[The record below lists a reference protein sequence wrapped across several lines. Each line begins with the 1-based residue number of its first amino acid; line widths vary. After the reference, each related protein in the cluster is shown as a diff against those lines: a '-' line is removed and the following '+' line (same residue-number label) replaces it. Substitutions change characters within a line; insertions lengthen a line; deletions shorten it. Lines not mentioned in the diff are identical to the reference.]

1 LSGRNAETDRM
12 STAANRAASL
22 RKLIAHVREA
32 YGLDVGFVM
41 WDGSTVP
48 ADLPGDALAIVIADE
63 AVVAALLRHPSYDTL
78 ADLWAT
84 ARIDL
89 RNGSVADLLARRP
102 AASSREFRKRL
113 DRWLAVRVLFKFL
126 FLPAGGP
133 WPLRESLHGSTTPSS
148 GSESENKAN
157 IQFRYD
163 LSNAFYALFLDP
175 EMVYSCG
182 YFTDWNNDIA
192 TAQRDK
198 LDITCRKLRLQ
209 PGETLLDI
217 GCGWGALVCH
227 AAQHYGVRAHGV
239 TLAQQQFD
247 YAKKKVARLGLQDRV
262 TLELRDYSTLEGSY
276 DKIASIGMFEHVGIA
291 NYPAYFTT
299 ISRLLRPRGL
309 YLHHA
314 IVRRAKRDDKALRK
328 RSREYQA
335 LIKYIFPGAEVDH
348 IGMSIA
354 NLERHGFE
362 VRDVE
367 GWREHYHH
375 TCRAWHERLLAN
387 REAAVREV
395 GSVRTRLWLAY
406 LAGCAYGFEGRSM
419 GIYQT
424 LAVKRERGASGLPP
438 TRADLYR

>member
-1 LSGRNAETDRM
+1 M
-12 STAANRAASL
+12 STPTGRTDALRAL
-22 RKLIAHVREA
+22 LAHVREA
-32 YGLDVGFVM
+32 YGLDLGLVL

-48 ADLPGDALAIVIADE
+48 ADLPAAALAVTLADEGVIA
-63 AVVAALLRHPSYDTL
+63 ALVRRPKIDTL
-78 ADLWAT
+78 VDLWAT

-89 RNGSVADLLARRP
+89 RNGSVLDLLERRP
-102 AASSREFRKRL
+102 KVKSRDFRKRL
-113 DRWLAVRVLFKFL
+113 NRWRALSTLAKFL
-126 FLPAGGP
+126 FVPAGGP
-133 WPLRESLHGSTTPSS
+133 WPMREGLHGSTAPSS
-148 GSESENKAN
+148 GRESENKEN
-157 IQFRYD
+157 IQFHYD

-198 LDITCRKLRLQ
+198 LDMTCRKLRLR
-209 PGETLLDI
+209 PGERLLDV

-227 AAQHYGVRAHGV
+227 AAQHYGVHAHGV
-239 TLAQQQFD
+239 TLAQQQYDF
-247 YAKKKVARLGLQDRV
+247 AREKIARLGLQDRV
-262 TLELRDYSTLEGSY
+262 TLELRDYSTLDGTY
-276 DKIASIGMFEHVGIA
+276 DKIASVGMFEHVGIA
-291 NYPAYFTT
+291 NHPAYFAT
-299 ISRLLRPRGL
+299 ISRLLKPRGL

-314 IVRRAKRDDKALRK
+314 IVRRAKRTDKDLRK

-348 IGMSIA
+348 IGMSLA
-354 NLERHGFE
+354 NMERHGLE
-362 VRDVE
+362 PRDVE

-375 TCRAWHERLLAN
+375 TCKAWHQRLLAN
-387 REAAVREV
+387 RDAAIREI
-395 GSVRTRLWLAY
+395 GSVRTRVWLAY

-419 GIYQT
+419 GIFQT